1 LEGDLIVSLKS
12 KMPLQVWILTLSAF
26 AIGTAEFVIAGILPQ
41 VADSLWVTEGQAG
54 NLITAYALAI
64 VVGGPILTL
73 WLARLEKHKVLF
85 GLMALFIA
93 GNLIGAFTTS
103 YSVLLISRV
112 IAGLTQGP
120 FYGIGAVVATK
131 LVSDKLAG
139 QAVGQ
144 MFTGLTL
151 ANVLGV
157 PGGTWIGNAFGW
169 NMTFLVISAL
179 GLVAAVAIAAFVPAQ
194 EPDHS
199 APNIRG
205 QLSAFQDRNLIA
217 SLAITAFGWVGFMTF
232 YGYIAPVAERIV
244 GFSAS
249 DLTWVLV
256 IVGLGFVIGNSLGG
270 RTADANLR
278 LSLILWPV
286 AMIASLIVVGLVAPF
301 KWPFL
306 AAAFGFGVASFANVP
321 PMQMRVMKYGQ
332 AAPELAA
339 TANISAFNIA
349 NAFGGLIG
357 GAVVDSSY
365 GASAIPFAAAVVPLV
380 TLFFILSQERRLSS
394 STPAPR
400 GSERRPREAALVGL
414 RLKERLS
421 AEQSPRPHNPQQE
434 PTHEQQR

>member
-1 LEGDLIVSLKS
+1 MSLKS

-26 AIGTAEFVIAGILPQ
+26 AIGTAEFVIAGVLPQ
-41 VADSLWVTEGQAG
+41 VAGSLGITEGQAG

-73 WLARLEKHKVLF
+73 WLARFEKRGVLI

-93 GNLIGAFTTS
+93 GNLIGAVTANYTL
-103 YSVLLISRV
+103 LLISRV

-120 FYGIGAVVATK
+120 LYGIGAVVATR

-144 MFTGLTL
+144 MFAGLTL

-157 PGGTWIGNAFGW
+157 PLGTWIGNELGW

-179 GLVAAVAIAAFVPAQ
+179 GLFATLAIALFVPAQ
-194 EPDHS
+194 RRDG
-199 APNIRG
+199 ATLDIRG
-205 QLSAFQDRNLIA
+205 QLTAFGEHNLLA
-217 SLAITAFGWVGFMTF
+217 SLAITALGWVGFMTF
-232 YGYIAPVAERIV
+232 YGYIAPVAERV
-244 GFSAS
+244 AGFSAA

-256 IVGLGFVIGNSLGG
+256 VVGVGLVIGNTLGG

-278 LSLILWPV
+278 LSLILWPA
-286 AMIASLIVVGLVAPF
+286 AMIVSLIVAGFAAPF

-306 AAAFGFGVASFANVP
+306 AAAFVFGIASFANVP
-321 PMQMRVMKYGQ
+321 PMQMRVMKYGK

-349 NAFGGLIG
+349 NALGGLIG
-357 GAVVDSSY
+357 GAIVDSSF
-365 GASAIPFAAAVVPLV
+365 GASTIPFAAAIVPAVAL
-380 TLFFILSQERRLSS
+380 LFIMSQERGSSVAPALSQ
-394 STPAPR
+394 PA
-400 GSERRPREAALVGL
+400 
-414 RLKERLS
+414 LKEAML
-421 AEQSPRPHNPQQE
+421 
-434 PTHEQQR
+434 